1 MVTYFLQ
8 VVSTYVFTAESDEEA
23 LYLVEEGFEE
33 YIEEGKESE
42 ELSLLIKVDG
52 DVTTTVKDY
61 R

>member
-52 DVTTTVKDY
+52 DIITTVKDY